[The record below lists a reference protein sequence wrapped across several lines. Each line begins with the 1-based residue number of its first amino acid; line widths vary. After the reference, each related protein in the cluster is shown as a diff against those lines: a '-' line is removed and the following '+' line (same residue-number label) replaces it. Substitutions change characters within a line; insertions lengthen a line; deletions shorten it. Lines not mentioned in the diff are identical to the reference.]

1 MSPIETFECARAKRA
16 IHARL
21 DGDVLVPEDRAR
33 LDAHLVTCD
42 ACRTLSTELEQIQRE
57 LQSIRV
63 PGLAPA
69 ALDQVWEETSRA
81 PARRRSP
88 LRVAAWA
95 AGLAL
100 LLGGS
105 SWILLQQ
112 RERALHDQA
121 ELRRA
126 TTEARLVLA
135 VAGDALR
142 RTERVT
148 TDRVLEGGI
157 RQALD
162 RTSIRWSGD
171 GATKPP
177 ARRGNGA

>member
-1 MSPIETFECARAKRA
+1 MSRIETLECARAKRA

-21 DGDVLVPEDRAR
+21 DGDPLVAEDRAR
-33 LDAHLVTCD
+33 LDAHLVTCE
-42 ACRTLSTELEQIQRE
+42 ACRTLSTELEEIQRE
-57 LQSIRV
+57 LQAIRS

-69 ALDQVWEETSRA
+69 ALDRVWEETSRA
-81 PARRRSP
+81 RAGQRSP

-105 SWILLQQ
+105 SWILFEQ
-112 RERALHDQA
+112 RERALHEQA

-135 VAGDALR
+135 VAGNALR
-142 RTERVT
+142 RTEQAT
-148 TDRVLEGGI
+148 TDRVLEGGV

-171 GATKPP
+171 GAAKRP
-177 ARRGNGA
+177 ARGGNGA